1 MKKIFALVLTVV
13 IAFSALTAG
22 ASSVPKFM
30 EKSYNNYTADYKV
43 SMTIDNADEIVAFLD
58 EVKMPD
64 EINNYIDVKAL
75 LESLCTVN
83 SEMRVEA
90 EMSEDFRKMKVAL
103 TAESAQDIK
112 FNRNLDTSYSMRM
125 GMWMDMD
132 IDAKKLV
139 IIYSTPL
146 NEKYAVLDFAKDL
159 PSEVTE
165 PVFEMYD
172 KMFNREFMEKT
183 SKEIMAL
190 SMEHADISMD
200 GSRCVVMFDND
211 AFVSVAEDIAEYVF
225 KMASDMAVSAG
236 EEPLPEMEIPS
247 FKGIKL
253 LGDDGIVCTYKLNGN
268 KIKSVSEKI
277 DISIGLA
284 GIYTMITGEE
294 WSYNFDGN
302 IDFTLISDAVVSKVG
317 TTHPAMPEITAENSF
332 SYTERLGLTAEPD
345 YGYEYDGGKFRSL
358 YTYGSMEFDT
368 FDGERYYMPLR
379 ATIEDAYWE
388 CADITYDN
396 GFVTIKTYSDTAE
409 ENIDA
414 AFRVGE
420 DKAMVN
426 GVNYEGFG
434 AFKLIDGSVYAS
446 ADFYEECLGWTLDYL
461 WKDLLEG
468 GLDYE
473 FCTEKYDFE
482 F

>member
-83 SEMRVEA
+83 SAMRVEA

-200 GSRCVVMFDND
+200 GSRCVVKFDND

-268 KIKSVSEKI
+268 KIKSVSEKL
-277 DISIGLA
+277 D
-284 GIYTMITGEE
+284 YC
-294 WSYNFDGN
+294 
-302 IDFTLISDAVVSKVG
+302 
-317 TTHPAMPEITAENSF
+317 NSF
-332 SYTERLGLTAEPD
+332 FNYRSCRYLYYD
-345 YGYEYDGGKFRSL
+345 YR
-358 YTYGSMEFDT
+358 
-368 FDGERYYMPLR
+368 RR
-379 ATIEDAYWE
+379 
-388 CADITYDN
+388 
-396 GFVTIKTYSDTAE
+396 
-409 ENIDA
+409 
-414 AFRVGE
+414 
-420 DKAMVN
+420 MVIQ
-426 GVNYEGFG
+426 F
-434 AFKLIDGSVYAS
+434 
-446 ADFYEECLGWTLDYL
+446 
-461 WKDLLEG
+461 
-468 GLDYE
+468 
-473 FCTEKYDFE
+473 
-482 F
+482 